1 MGMEKVETHRAPA
14 AIGPYSQ
21 AIKAGGFVFV
31 SGQIPLTPEGV
42 LVEGGVEDQA
52 RQALQNLKAVLEA
65 AGSGLD
71 RVVQVTAYLTDIAA
85 FQAFNRVYAEF
96 FTEPYPARAVVGVA
110 ELPKGAK
117 VEVAAVALGG
127 A

>member
-1 MGMEKVETHRAPA
+1 MEKIATDKAPA

-21 AIKAGGFVFV
+21 AIRAGGLVFV
-31 SGQIPLTPEGV
+31 SGQIPLTPEGT
-42 LVEGGVEDQA
+42 LVKGTVAEEA
-52 RQALQNLKAVLEA
+52 RQALANLKAILEA

-71 RVVQVTAYLTDIAA
+71 RVVQVTAYLTDIAG
-85 FQAFNRVYAEF
+85 FEAFNRVYAEF
-96 FTEPYPARAVVGVA
+96 FAEPYPARAVVGVA
-110 ELPKGAK
+110 ELPKGVK

>member
-21 AIKAGGFVFV
+21 AIKAGGFIFV
-31 SGQIPLTPEGV
+31 SGQIPLTPEGT
-42 LVEGGVEDQA
+42 LAEGGVEDQA
-52 RQALQNLKAVLEA
+52 RQVLLNLKAVLEA

-96 FTEPYPARAVVGVA
+96 FSEPYPARAVVGVA

>member
-52 RQALQNLKAVLEA
+52 RQALTNLKAVLEA

>member
-1 MGMEKVETHRAPA
+1 MEKIVTNQAPA

-21 AIKAGGFVFV
+21 AIRAGGLVFV
-31 SGQIPLTPEGV
+31 SGQIPLTPEGA
-42 LVEGGVEDQA
+42 LVEGTIAEQA
-52 RQALQNLKAVLEA
+52 RQALTNLKAILEA

-71 RVVQVTAYLTDIAA
+71 RVVQVTAYLTDIAG
-85 FQAFNRVYAEF
+85 FDAFNKVYAEF

-110 ELPKGAK
+110 ELPKGVK

>member
-1 MGMEKVETHRAPA
+1 MEKIVTDKAPA

-21 AIKAGGFVFV
+21 AIRTGGLVFV
-31 SGQIPLTPEGV
+31 SGQIPLTPEGT
-42 LVEGGVEDQA
+42 LVKGTIADEA
-52 RQALQNLKAVLEA
+52 RQALENLRAVLEA

-71 RVVQVTAYLTDIAA
+71 RVVQVTAYLTDIAG
-85 FQAFNRVYAEF
+85 FEAFNKVYAEF
-96 FTEPYPARAVVGVA
+96 FAEPYPARAVVGVA
-110 ELPKGAK
+110 ELPKGVK

>member
-1 MGMEKVETHRAPA
+1 MGMEKVETQSAPA

-21 AIKAGGFVFV
+21 AIKAGGFVFI

-42 LVEGGVEDQA
+42 LVEGSLEDQA
-52 RQALQNLKAVLEA
+52 RQALLNLKAVLEA
-65 AGSGLD
+65 AGSGLE
-71 RVVQVTAYLTDIAA
+71 RVVQVTAYLTDLSA

-96 FTEPYPARAVVGVA
+96 FAEPYPARAVVGVA

>member
-1 MGMEKVETHRAPA
+1 MGMEKVETQRAPA

-42 LVEGGVEDQA
+42 LVEGSVEDQA

-96 FTEPYPARAVVGVA
+96 FQEPYPARAVVGVA

>member
-42 LVEGGVEDQA
+42 LVEGSVEDQA

-65 AGSGLD
+65 AGSGLE

>member
-1 MGMEKVETHRAPA
+1 MEKVATHRAPE

-21 AIKAGGFVFV
+21 AVKAGGFVFV
-31 SGQIPLTPEGV
+31 SGQIPLTPEGE
-42 LVEGGVEDQA
+42 LVEGSLEDQA
-52 RQALQNLKAVLEA
+52 RQALSNLKAILEA

-96 FTEPYPARAVVGVA
+96 FREPYPARAVVGVA

-127 A
+127 E

>member
-1 MGMEKVETHRAPA
+1 MEKIVTNQAPA

-21 AIKAGGFVFV
+21 AIRAGGLVFV
-31 SGQIPLTPEGV
+31 SGQIPLTPEGA
-42 LVEGGVEDQA
+42 LVEGTIAEQA
-52 RQALQNLKAVLEA
+52 RQALTNLKAILEA

-71 RVVQVTAYLTDIAA
+71 RVVQVTAYLTDIAG
-85 FQAFNRVYAEF
+85 FEAFNKVYAEF

-110 ELPKGAK
+110 ELPKGVK

>member
-1 MGMEKVETHRAPA
+1 MEKIVTNQAPA

-21 AIKAGGFVFV
+21 AIRAGGLVFV

-42 LVEGGVEDQA
+42 LVEGTIAEQA
-52 RQALQNLKAVLEA
+52 RQALANLRAVLEA

-71 RVVQVTAYLTDIAA
+71 RVVQVTAYLTDIAG
-85 FQAFNRVYAEF
+85 FEAFNKVYAEF

-110 ELPKGAK
+110 ELPKGVK